1 MKNKLFLS
9 ILSVIKYAIL
19 IICLFIIIFFTID
32 KSDIFCQYC
41 DNELLS
47 FSVSLTILISYLWWF
62 LFIKKK
68 K

>member
-9 ILSVIKYAIL
+9 ILSVLKYAIL
-19 IICLFIIIFFTID
+19 IICLCTIIYTIFD
-32 KSDIFCQYC
+32 KSDIFCSNC
-41 DNELLS
+41 DSDLIS
-47 FSVSLTILISYLWWF
+47 FTLSLTILISYLWWF